1 MFAVV
6 SMFQGDPHV
15 LSVSS
20 TRTFT
25 VLYTLVAA
33 VAGHKMILLCNLRTG
48 RQTEPL
54 VGFHSKYLN

>member
-33 VAGHKMILLCNLRTG
+33 VAGHKMILLCNL
-48 RQTEPL
+48 QTEPL
-54 VGFHSKYLN
+54 VGLHRKYLN